1 MNNTEFHSLW
11 RASAN
16 EAVMYSNDY
25 PEALLVLPELI
36 DGALGDGKASEIS
49 IEIDMNGE
57 KSVLRVK
64 DNGVGIVNE
73 RRLQDWAA
81 KHSSLKSEHI
91 YGHGSKK
98 CLTKWMPDYETA
110 EWKIKWRKQD
120 KRGLSGALHILSSPF
135 LGLDTEHQQDDIDE
149 KTCEISGTEWEI
161 HFDLNILNNESAV
174 GLMKNLREI
183 ICTRYEKSLY
193 HPFEI
198 KITISHA
205 HGHIKESSNTWKT
218 LKETLDD
225 EIKKKTVTKYYD
237 FIDCVD
243 DTQFTCQIYKITT
256 DGRGFKLDGFPLY
269 GVKNMK
275 ASRIHIANKN
285 RYIEALPYANFLGK
299 EIHNSDNGTIGF
311 VNFIEGPLPT
321 PCTTKVK
328 FQEECPIYKKCIA
341 KIKNRLRWCHESGCE
356 ENIAKM
362 GDYCTKHQP
371 IKQVKPKP
379 DPIVVCREPKCQTR
393 VEKLGDYCTKHQS
406 KPDPIVVC
414 REPKCQ
420 TRVEKLGDYCT
431 KHQSKPDPIVV
442 CREPKCQTRVEK
454 LGDYCTKHQQPKLDL
469 IVVCREPKC
478 QTRVEKLG
486 DYCTKHHEEQVG
498 QLKNYVGEHGLDV
511 VLDILK
517 KHFMLH

>member
-1 MNNTEFHSLW
+1 MNTEFHSLW

-81 KHSSLKSEHI
+81 KNSSLKSEHI

-161 HFDLNILNNESAV
+161 HFDLNILCNETAV

-237 FIDCVD
+237 FIDSVD

-299 EIHNSDNGTIGF
+299 ESHNSDNGTIGF

-341 KIKNRLRWCHESGCE
+341 KIKNRLRWCHEPGCE

-362 GDYCTKHQP
+362 GDYCTKHQT
-371 IKQVKPKP
+371 VKPE
-379 DPIVVCREPKCQTR
+379 PIVVCHEPKCPKCQTR
-393 VEKLGDYCTKHQS
+393 VEKLGDYCTKHQPIKQV
-406 KPDPIVVC
+406 KPKPEPIVVC
-414 REPKCQ
+414 HEPKCPKCPKCQ
-420 TRVEKLGDYCT
+420 T
-431 KHQSKPDPIVV
+431 Q
-442 CREPKCQTRVEK
+442 
-454 LGDYCTKHQQPKLDL
+454 
-469 IVVCREPKC
+469 
-478 QTRVEKLG
+478 VEKLG

>member
-1 MNNTEFHSLW
+1 MNTEFHSLW

-161 HFDLNILNNESAV
+161 HFDLNILCNETAV

-237 FIDCVD
+237 FIDSVD

-299 EIHNSDNGTIGF
+299 ESHNSDNGTIGF

-328 FQEECPIYKKCIA
+328 FQEECLIYKKCIA
-341 KIKNRLRWCHESGCE
+341 KIKNRLRWCHEPGCE

-379 DPIVVCREPKCQTR
+379 EPIVVCHEPKCPKCQT
-393 VEKLGDYCTKHQS
+393 Q
-406 KPDPIVVC
+406 
-414 REPKCQ
+414 
-420 TRVEKLGDYCT
+420 
-431 KHQSKPDPIVV
+431 
-442 CREPKCQTRVEK
+442 VEK

-478 QTRVEKLG
+478 QTQVEKLG